1 MRGAGEAL
9 WQNDNRR
16 WRAQAVQKSRGDAR
30 KRRLVLR
37 QMASPGANDS
47 LETVE
52 AEPVNH
58 AADIHAFAA
67 DCSAQ
72 LPLRLQVTDE
82 RSGENEEVL
91 VDRPFALIGSS
102 ETADVR
108 LIHPDV
114 SRNHAYLQIIEGRVL
129 CCDLAS
135 RTGTHWGEEIRSRGW
150 MDVGDVI
157 FVGPFSLRLVDN
169 EFVDPPSD
177 EMPIA
182 MVQAPRVRVRQPN
195 MLLTFL
201 NARSR
206 SGNSRVS
213 RLHSPVTL
221 VGWSHLCQLRL
232 QHRSVGR
239 VHCSLVWTPE
249 GLWVVDLMCRGGTRV
264 NRDWVSFAR
273 LDDRDEMEM
282 GRFHLKVT
290 YGSSGEFPILE
301 ELQSTVSPITANE
314 MDLDETSPSSIVRS
328 KSAVS
333 ELRDPKIVEST
344 VTRVAPRADLA
355 RPTVSIPTPVTDD
368 RSTDMAVGDTTAVS
382 LMKQF
387 AAMQQQ
393 MFDHTYQLLAVVTNA
408 FQTAHNRQMELI
420 REELMRVHDLNREL
434 YELNRQRGTPE
445 TAQAPPIGG
454 DVPIGPALDG
464 LQRPLFPPAIAQAFQ
479 HPAAAFAA
487 TAGGVEAASAIP
499 AAPPRA
505 ITKEAPIDRPTATAE
520 SSPPPLVNG
529 SPAVSTAG
537 PTEAQQPNGHRDAP
551 PHSRRRYAK
560 QNGGDRPAASRAAPD
575 AAIEHGAAPKVD
587 SPTDTAAPEQDVHAW
602 LSGRINELTQE
613 RSSRWQRI
621 LQLLTSGG

>member
-1 MRGAGEAL
+1 MRE
-9 WQNDNRR
+9 
-16 WRAQAVQKSRGDAR
+16 SRNVAR
-30 KRRLVLR
+30 KRRLTVLR
-37 QMASPGANDS
+37 QMTAPDADDQPEG
-47 LETVE
+47 LE
-52 AEPVNH
+52 AEHVNH

-67 DCSAQ
+67 DCNAQ

-82 RSGENEEVL
+82 RSGASEEL
-91 VDRPFALIGSS
+91 LIDRPFALIGNS
-102 ETADVR
+102 ETSDVR
-108 LIHPDV
+108 LVHPDV
-114 SRNHAYLQIIEGRVL
+114 SRNHAYLQMIEGRVL

-150 MDVGDVI
+150 MEIGEPI

-169 EFVDPPSD
+169 EFADPPSD
-177 EMPIA
+177 EMPVA
-182 MVQAPRVRVRQPN
+182 MVQAHRVRVRQPN

-239 VHCSLVWTPE
+239 VHCSLVWTPD
-249 GLWVVDLMCRGGTRV
+249 GLWVVDLMGRGGTRV
-264 NRDWVSFAR
+264 NQDWVSFAR

-282 GRFHLKVT
+282 GRFQLKLT

-301 ELQSTVSPITANE
+301 ELQSNPTPVSANE
-314 MDLDETSPSSIVRS
+314 MDLDESPPSSVERP
-328 KSAVS
+328 KSVKG
-333 ELRDPKIVEST
+333 ELRDARVVEQPLS
-344 VTRVAPRADLA
+344 RVPPRAELA
-355 RPTVSIPTPVTDD
+355 VPTRSISTPAANELP
-368 RSTDMAVGDTTAVS
+368 SEMAVADATTVS

-408 FQTAHNRQMELI
+408 FQTAHNRQLDLI

-445 TAQAPPIGG
+445 AAAAPATAGGIPLPPVLNEIE
-454 DVPIGPALDG
+454 
-464 LQRPLFPPAIAQAFQ
+464 RRLFPEAIAQAFA
-479 HPAAAFAA
+479 HPAAALRADSLSPVSPPA
-487 TAGGVEAASAIP
+487 PAISV
-499 AAPPRA
+499 
-505 ITKEAPIDRPTATAE
+505 EAPIPQETT
-520 SSPPPLVNG
+520 
-529 SPAVSTAG
+529 G
-537 PTEAQQPNGHRDAP
+537 PHPNG
-551 PHSRRRYAK
+551 RREGPAHPRKRYPK
-560 QNGGDRPAASRAAPD
+560 QNGGERPAAADP
-575 AAIEHGAAPKVD
+575 VD
-587 SPTDTAAPEQDVHAW
+587 SASEPTDKPSSGASGSEPDVHAW

-621 LQLLTSGG
+621 LQLLTNGGS